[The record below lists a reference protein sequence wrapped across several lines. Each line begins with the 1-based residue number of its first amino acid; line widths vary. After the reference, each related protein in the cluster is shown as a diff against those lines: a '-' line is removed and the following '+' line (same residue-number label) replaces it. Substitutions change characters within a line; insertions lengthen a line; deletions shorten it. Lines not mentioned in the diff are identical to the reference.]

1 MKKTKIGIVGLGY
14 VGLPLAILFSEK
26 YQVIGY
32 DQNKLRITELQNYND
47 KTNEIIS
54 SDLKKK
60 IHKSLHVT
68 SDKLDLKTCDIYIIA
83 VPTPVDDNKNP
94 DLKILKSAAKTV
106 GTLISKGNIVI
117 FESTVFPGCTEE
129 ICIPIIEAN
138 SKLKCNKEFYC
149 GYSPER
155 VNPGDKEHTIDKIVK
170 VTSGS
175 NDYSSKIIDK
185 LYSSVITAGTH
196 SAPSIIVAE
205 AAKVIENAQRDI
217 NIAFINE
224 LSRIF
229 SVMDIDT
236 LEVLEAASTKW
247 NFLNF
252 KPGLVGGHCIGVD
265 PYYLASKAKEVGYH
279 PEIILAGRNV
289 NDSMGKFI
297 SNEVIKLLKG
307 SPLKENN
314 VLILGASFK
323 ENCPDFR
330 NTKVIDIIKSLS
342 NNGLEVEVFDPW
354 IDTKLFKK
362 EYDIEILS
370 TLPEKKYNA
379 VILAVSHDCF
389 YDIDLNKVKSNKY
402 NVIYDIKGFFDKK
415 IVTKRL

>member
-14 VGLPLAILFSEK
+14 VGLPLAILFAEK

-32 DQNKLRITELQNYND
+32 DQNKSRIIELQNYHD

-54 SDLKKK
+54 SDLKTK
-60 IHKSLHVT
+60 IHKSLQVT
-68 SDKLDLKTCDIYIIA
+68 SNKLDLKTCDIYIIA
-83 VPTPVDDNKNP
+83 VPTPVDNNKNP
-94 DLKILKSAAKTV
+94 DLKILKSATKTV
-106 GTLISKGNIVI
+106 GSLVSKGNIVI

-138 SKLKCNKEFYC
+138 SKLKCNKDFYC

-236 LEVLEAASTKW
+236 LDVLDAASTKW

-265 PYYLASKAKEVGYH
+265 PYYLASKAKEFGYH

-289 NDSMGKFI
+289 NDNMGKFI

-330 NTKVIDIIKSLS
+330 NTKVIDIITALS
-342 NNGLEVEVFDPW
+342 KNGLEVEVFDPW
-354 IDTKLFKK
+354 IDNKLFKE
-362 EYDIEILS
+362 EYNIEILS
-370 TLPEKKYNA
+370 TLPEKQYNA
-379 VILAVSHDCF
+379 IILAVSHDCF
-389 YDIDLNKVKSNKY
+389 YDIDLNQVKSKKY

>member
-60 IHKSLHVT
+60 IHNSLHVT

-94 DLKILKSAAKTV
+94 DLKILKSATKTV

-138 SKLKCNKEFYC
+138 SKLECNKDFYC

-175 NDYSSKIIDK
+175 NDYSSKIIDE

-342 NNGLEVEVFDPW
+342 KNGLEVEVFDPW
-354 IDTKLFKK
+354 IDNKLFKE
-362 EYDIEILS
+362 EYNIEILS

-379 VILAVSHDCF
+379 IILAVSHDCF
-389 YDIDLNKVKSNKY
+389 YDIDLNKVKSKKY
-402 NVIYDIKGFFDKK
+402 NVIYDIKGFFNKK